1 MNKEPTKGSMLIANY
16 FLQEPGKILF
26 FLSFFYLS
34 WGNYQL
40 FGQSDQ
46 LASFQSLKEIQFSK
60 SEIQKLFIFNKAG
73 KINLAFSGSGTAST
87 FDVKI
92 LNHINRG
99 EKTGA
104 ISGIITIGKE
114 QARLLIN
121 RKERNGKLIYW
132 MALLLQ
138 EGNEGFKLKSSG
150 DTFLLERTSKDEIIT
165 E

>member
-1 MNKEPTKGSMLIANY
+1 MNKVLTKGVLAIAMY
-16 FLQEPGKILF
+16 CLQKPRKYLLFLFG
-26 FLSFFYLS
+26 FYLS
-34 WGNYQL
+34 FGNYQL

-46 LASFQSLKEIQFSK
+46 LASFRSLKEIQFSK
-60 SEIQKLFIFNKAG
+60 SEIQKLFEFNKAG
-73 KINLAFSGSGTAST
+73 RMSLAFSGSGTAST

-92 LNHINRG
+92 LNHLHRG

-104 ISGIITIGKE
+104 VSGIVTVGKE

-121 RKERNGKLIYW
+121 RKERNGKLVYW

-138 EGNEGFKLKSSG
+138 EGNEGFKLKFSG